1 MCFLT
6 YYPMNTTLKSMLI
19 AAAALTAVSS
29 FAQDKATLDLL
40 VKKGLITAEERA
52 KTLDESSQARAASG
66 VGRVFPKEDAT
77 KRLTIAGYF
86 QAAYQ
91 SFNYKQDGLA
101 PDMPNQSQ
109 FLMRRLYVEILADI
123 GEGISGN
130 IVLDTS
136 GNTTS
141 SSTSWLDRAIV
152 SHSSDI
158 GTFDVGYKKVTW
170 GYEESTLSSLFKAS
184 SSKLFTVERGITN
197 RYWNEAENGNSGRS
211 DGRRLGFGAHHTGI
225 HYSSVVNP
233 QGFEFGAS
241 VVDSAQGRVTEGNGS
256 NDLGYFAN
264 VVWNNKVSDNE
275 KYAIGVNY
283 GKTKYFASTA
293 TTTYASVVTAAV
305 PPATLPTVATTA
317 TTSTPASTLATM
329 EGYNPFVQAQYFNW
343 TVYGEYL
350 STKVTSSKDSANTD
364 KQDRKP
370 TGYNATVVYKIN
382 DNWEGV
388 ARYTSLDT
396 NDRGVKIS
404 DGERG
409 FSTKTNVESPA
420 VAGNSDKSWNKA
432 DAIYLGLNYYFS
444 IPVAGGAV
452 VNGPNAKIQFGLERA
467 NFNGKITAS
476 ANSTHDA
483 SKAHVDVLRLQAQ
496 VGF

>member
-1 MCFLT
+1 MLSSHT
-6 YYPMNTTLKSMLI
+6 TMNTTLKSMLI

-101 PDMPNQSQ
+101 TDMANQSQ

-152 SHSSDI
+152 SHSSSL
-158 GTFDVGYKKVTW
+158 GNFDVGYKKVTW

-184 SSKLFTVERGITN
+184 SSKLYTVERGITN
-197 RYWNEAENGNSGRS
+197 RYWNEAENGNSARS

-233 QGFEFGAS
+233 QGLEYGAS

-293 TTTYASVVTAAV
+293 TTTYAVSGASA
-305 PPATLPTVATTA
+305 TA

-350 STKVTSSKDSANTD
+350 STKVTSSKDAAVNSD
-364 KQDRKP
+364 DQDRKP

-396 NDRGVKIS
+396 NDRGIKIS

-409 FSTKTNVESPA
+409 FSTKSNVASPA
-420 VAGNSDKSWNKA
+420 ASGNSDAAWNKS
-432 DAIYLGLNYYFS
+432 DAIYLGLNYYFT
-444 IPVAGGAV
+444 IPVAGAAA

-467 NFNGKITAS
+467 NFNGKITVAS
-476 ANSTHDA
+476 NTATHNTD
-483 SKAHVDVLRLQAQ
+483 KAHVDALRLQAQ

>member
-1 MCFLT
+1 
-6 YYPMNTTLKSMLI
+6 MNTTLKSMLI

-52 KTLDESSQARAASG
+52 KTLDESAQARAASG

-101 PDMPNQSQ
+101 TDMPNQSQ

-152 SHSSDI
+152 SHSSNL

-184 SSKLFTVERGITN
+184 SSKLYTVERGITN
-197 RYWNEAENGNSGRS
+197 RYWNEAENGTANATN
-211 DGRRLGFGAHHTGI
+211 GRRLGFGAHHTGI
-225 HYSSVVNP
+225 HYSSVINP
-233 QGFEFGAS
+233 QGFEYGAS

-256 NDLGYFAN
+256 NDLGYYAN

-275 KYAIGVNY
+275 KYAVGVNY
-283 GKTKYFASTA
+283 GKTKYFAATA
-293 TTTYASVVTAAV
+293 GTSPAV
-305 PPATLPTVATTA
+305 
-317 TTSTPASTLATM
+317 PASTLADM

-343 TVYGEYL
+343 TAYGEYL
-350 STKVTSSKDSANTD
+350 STKVTNSKDSSNAATTD

-388 ARYTSLDT
+388 ARYTVLDT
-396 NDRGVKIS
+396 DNRGVKIS

-409 FSTKTNVESPA
+409 FSTKTNAASPA
-420 VAGNSDKSWNKA
+420 AAGNSDASWNKS
-432 DAIYLGLNYYFS
+432 DAIYLGLNYYFT
-444 IPVAGGAV
+444 IPVAGAAA

-467 NFNGKITAS
+467 NFNGKITVA
-476 ANSTHDA
+476 ANTATHNSD
-483 SKAHVDVLRLQAQ
+483 KAHVDVLRLQAQ

>member
-1 MCFLT
+1 
-6 YYPMNTTLKSMLI
+6 MLI

-101 PDMPNQSQ
+101 TDMPNQSQ

-136 GNTTS
+136 GNTS
-141 SSTSWLDRAIV
+141 SNSTSWLDRAIV
-152 SHSSDI
+152 SHSSSL
-158 GTFDVGYKKVTW
+158 GNFDVGYKKVTW

-184 SSKLFTVERGITN
+184 SSKLYTVERGITN
-197 RYWNEAENGNSGRS
+197 RYWNEAENGNANRS

-233 QGFEFGAS
+233 QGFEYGAS
-241 VVDSAQGRVTEGNGS
+241 VVDSAQGRFTEGNGS

-275 KYAIGVNY
+275 KYAVGVNY
-283 GKTKYFASTA
+283 GKTKYFAG
-293 TTTYASVVTAAV
+293 TTGTGI
-305 PPATLPTVATTA
+305 
-317 TTSTPASTLATM
+317 TPASTLATM

-350 STKVTSSKDSANTD
+350 STKVTSSKDAAVNSD
-364 KQDRKP
+364 DQDRKP

-396 NDRGVKIS
+396 NDRGIKIS

-409 FSTKTNVESPA
+409 FSTKSNVASPA
-420 VAGNSDKSWNKA
+420 ASGNSDAAWNKS
-432 DAIYLGLNYYFS
+432 DAIYLGLNYYFT
-444 IPVAGGAV
+444 IPVAGAAA

-467 NFNGKITAS
+467 NFNGKITVAS
-476 ANSTHDA
+476 NTATHNTD
-483 SKAHVDVLRLQAQ
+483 KAHVDVLRLQAQ

>member
-1 MCFLT
+1 
-6 YYPMNTTLKSMLI
+6 MNTTLKSMLI

-52 KTLDESSQARAASG
+52 KTLDESAQARAASG

-77 KRLTIAGYF
+77 KRLTISGYF

-91 SFNYKQDGLA
+91 SFNYKQAGLTT
-101 PDMPNQSQ
+101 DMPNQSQ
-109 FLMRRLYVEILADI
+109 FLMRRLYVEVLADI

-152 SHSSDI
+152 SHSSNL

-184 SSKLFTVERGITN
+184 SSKLYTVERGITN

-225 HYSSVVNP
+225 HYSSVINP
-233 QGFEFGAS
+233 QGFEYGAS

-293 TTTYASVVTAAV
+293 TTTYTTTVSGGVYTTKAS
-305 PPATLPTVATTA
+305 
-317 TTSTPASTLATM
+317 TSTPASTLATM

-350 STKVTSSKDSANTD
+350 STKVTSSKDFLVNGD
-364 KQDRKP
+364 DQDRKP

-396 NDRGVKIS
+396 NDRGIKIS

-409 FSTKTNVESPA
+409 FSTKTNAASPA
-420 VAGNSDKSWNKA
+420 AVGNSDESWNKS
-432 DAIYLGLNYYFS
+432 DAIYLGLNYYFT
-444 IPVAGGAV
+444 IPVAGAAA
-452 VNGPNAKIQFGLERA
+452 VNGPNAKIQLGLERA
-467 NFNGKITAS
+467 NFQGKIKQNLAPYVGTAG
-476 ANSTHDA
+476 HDA

-496 VGF
+496 VAF

>member
-1 MCFLT
+1 MGAFIT

-52 KTLDESSQARAASG
+52 KTLDESSQARAVSG

-77 KRLTIAGYF
+77 KRLTISGYF
-86 QAAYQ
+86 QAQYQ

-101 PDMPNQSQ
+101 TDMPNQSQ
-109 FLMRRLYVEILADI
+109 FLMRRLYVELLADI

-152 SHSSDI
+152 SHTSDI

-184 SSKLFTVERGITN
+184 SSKLLTVERGITN
-197 RYWNEAENGNSGRS
+197 RYWNEGENGNANRS
-211 DGRRLGFGAHHTGI
+211 DGRRLGFGAHHLGL
-225 HYSSVVNP
+225 HYSSVINP
-233 QGFEFGAS
+233 QGFEYGVS
-241 VVDSAQGRVTEGNGS
+241 VVNSAQGRVTEGNGS
-256 NDLGYFAN
+256 NDLGYYAN

-275 KYAIGVNY
+275 KYAVGVNY
-283 GKTKYFASTA
+283 GKTKYFAATA
-293 TTTYASVVTAAV
+293 GTSPAV
-305 PPATLPTVATTA
+305 
-317 TTSTPASTLATM
+317 PASTLADM
-329 EGYNPFVQAQYFNW
+329 EGYNPFVQVQYFNW
-343 TVYGEYL
+343 TVSGEYL
-350 STKVTSSKDSANTD
+350 STKVTSSKDAVANTND
-364 KQDRKP
+364 DDDHKP
-370 TGYNATVVYKIN
+370 TGYNATVAYKIN

-388 ARYTSLDT
+388 ARYTSLNTD
-396 NDRGVKIS
+396 NRGVKIS

-409 FSTKTNVESPA
+409 FSTKTNAAAPA
-420 VAGNSDKSWNKA
+420 AFGNSDAAWNRS

-444 IPVAGGAV
+444 IPVAGGAT
-452 VNGPNAKIQFGLERA
+452 VNGPNAKIQLGLERA
-467 NFNGKITAS
+467 NFNGKISYSGGHAS
-476 ANSTHDA
+476 HNSDE
-483 SKAHVDVLRLQAQ
+483 AHVDALRVQAQ
-496 VGF
+496 VAF

>member
-1 MCFLT
+1 
-6 YYPMNTTLKSMLI
+6 MNTTIKSMLI

-52 KTLDESSQARAASG
+52 KTLDESAQARAASG

-101 PDMPNQSQ
+101 TDMPNQSQ

-152 SHSSDI
+152 SHSSNL

-184 SSKLFTVERGITN
+184 SSKLYTVERGITN
-197 RYWNEAENGNSGRS
+197 RYWNEAENGNSARS

-225 HYSSVVNP
+225 HYSSVINP
-233 QGFEFGAS
+233 QGFEYGAS

-293 TTTYASVVTAAV
+293 TTTYATTATGAPLV
-305 PPATLPTVATTA
+305 YTTTA

-350 STKVTSSKDSANTD
+350 STKVTSSKDAAVNLD
-364 KQDRKP
+364 DQDRKP

-396 NDRGVKIS
+396 NDRGIKIS

-409 FSTKTNVESPA
+409 FSTKTNVASPA
-420 VAGNSDKSWNKA
+420 AAGNSDAAWNKA
-432 DAIYLGLNYYFS
+432 DAIYLGLNYYFT
-444 IPVAGGAV
+444 IPVAGAAA

-467 NFNGKITAS
+467 NFNGKITA
-476 ANSTHDA
+476 ATTVTNTNSHDA
-483 SKAHVDVLRLQAQ
+483 SKAYVDALRVQAQ
-496 VGF
+496 VAF

>member
-1 MCFLT
+1 
-6 YYPMNTTLKSMLI
+6 MNTTLKSMLI
-19 AAAALTAVSS
+19 AAAALSAVSS

-77 KRLTIAGYF
+77 KRLTISGYF

-101 PDMPNQSQ
+101 TDMPNQSQ

-152 SHSSDI
+152 SHSSNL

-184 SSKLFTVERGITN
+184 SSKLYTVERGITN
-197 RYWNEAENGNSGRS
+197 RYWNEGENGNANRS
-211 DGRRLGFGAHHTGI
+211 DGRRLGFGAHHLGI
-225 HYSSVVNP
+225 HYTSVVNP
-233 QGFEFGAS
+233 QGFEYGAS
-241 VVDSAQGRVTEGNGS
+241 VVNSAQGRFTEGNGS
-256 NDLGYFAN
+256 NDLGYYAN

-275 KYAIGVNY
+275 KYAVGINY

-293 TTTYASVVTAAV
+293 TTTYAIDAGVD
-305 PPATLPTVATTA
+305 TLPEVPGGKVTA
-317 TTSTPASTLATM
+317 TTNTPASTLADM
-329 EGYNPFVQAQYFNW
+329 EGYNPFVQVQYFNW

-350 STKVTSSKDSANTD
+350 STKVTSSRDALVNSD
-364 KQDRKP
+364 DQDHKP
-370 TGYNATVVYKIN
+370 TGYNATVAYKIN

-396 NDRGVKIS
+396 DNRGVKIS

-409 FSTKTNVESPA
+409 FSTKSNVASPA
-420 VAGNSDKSWNKA
+420 ATGNSDAAWNKS
-432 DAIYLGLNYYFS
+432 DAIYLGLNYYFT
-444 IPVAGGAV
+444 IPVAGAAA

-467 NFNGKITAS
+467 NFNGKISVNSGVAS
-476 ANSTHDA
+476 HNSD
-483 SKAHVDVLRLQAQ
+483 KAHVDALRVQAQ
-496 VGF
+496 VAF

>member
-1 MCFLT
+1 
-6 YYPMNTTLKSMLI
+6 MLI

-101 PDMPNQSQ
+101 TDMPNQSQ

-136 GNTTS
+136 GNTS
-141 SSTSWLDRAIV
+141 SNSTSWLDRAIV
-152 SHSSDI
+152 SHSSSL
-158 GTFDVGYKKVTW
+158 GNFDVGYKKVTW

-184 SSKLFTVERGITN
+184 SSKLYTVERGITN
-197 RYWNEAENGNSGRS
+197 RYWNEAENGNANRS

-233 QGFEFGAS
+233 QGFEYGAS
-241 VVDSAQGRVTEGNGS
+241 VVDSAQGRFTEGNGS

-275 KYAIGVNY
+275 KYAVGVNY
-283 GKTKYFASTA
+283 GKTKYFAATA
-293 TTTYASVVTAAV
+293 GTSPAV
-305 PPATLPTVATTA
+305 
-317 TTSTPASTLATM
+317 PASTLATM

-350 STKVTSSKDSANTD
+350 STKVTSSNDAAVNSD
-364 KQDRKP
+364 DQDRKP

-396 NDRGVKIS
+396 NDRGIKIS

-409 FSTKTNVESPA
+409 FSTKSNAASPA
-420 VAGNSDKSWNKA
+420 ASGNSDAAWNKS
-432 DAIYLGLNYYFS
+432 DAIYLGLNYYFT
-444 IPVAGGAV
+444 IPVAGAAA

-467 NFNGKITAS
+467 NFNGKITVA
-476 ANSTHDA
+476 ANTATHNTD
-483 SKAHVDVLRLQAQ
+483 KAHVDAIRLQAQ

>member
-1 MCFLT
+1 
-6 YYPMNTTLKSMLI
+6 MLI

-52 KTLDESSQARAASG
+52 KTLDESSQARAVSG

-101 PDMPNQSQ
+101 TDMANQSQ

-152 SHSSDI
+152 SHSSNI

-184 SSKLFTVERGITN
+184 SSKLYTVERGITN
-197 RYWNEAENGNSGRS
+197 RYWNEAENGNSARS

-293 TTTYASVVTAAV
+293 TTTYVTSGAV
-305 PPATLPTVATTA
+305 TTA

-350 STKVTSSKDSANTD
+350 STKVTSSKDAAVNTD
-364 KQDRKP
+364 DQDRKP

-388 ARYTSLDT
+388 ARYTVLDT
-396 NDRGVKIS
+396 DDRGVKIS

-409 FSTKTNVESPA
+409 FSTKSNAASPA
-420 VAGNSDKSWNKA
+420 ASGNSDASWNKS
-432 DAIYLGLNYYFS
+432 DAVYLGLNYYFT

-467 NFNGKITAS
+467 NFKGKVTQS
-476 ANSTHDA
+476 AGNATHNND
-483 SKAHVDVLRLQAQ
+483 KAHVDVLRLQAQ